1 MSRAISTARS
11 GDSIG
16 LFQPGIV
23 FTLALAASSLD
34 AILSPMAAI
43 DLCFGPMK
51 MMPASSTR
59 RENSAFSDKK
69 P

>member
-1 MSRAISTARS
+1 M
-11 GDSIG
+11 G
-16 LFQPGIV
+16 LFQPGMV
-23 FTLALAASSLD
+23 LTLALAASSLE
-34 AILSPMAAI
+34 AILSPIAAI

-59 RENSAFSDKK
+59 RENSAFSERK